1 MIELQKSDTLSSGYA
16 GVRENLSRAND
27 KRRFSVMG
35 TTQNGDQLVMGRFAT
50 AEEAALRRHNALKAL
65 A

>member
-1 MIELQKSDTLSSGYA
+1 M
-16 GVRENLSRAND
+16 GVYEDLSRAND
-27 KRRFSVMG
+27 KRKFSVNHK
-35 TTQNGDQLVMGRFAT
+35 TQNGDQLVTGRFVT